1 MPWKKKAIEYILGIR
16 KKGSDSMTLRCWVR
30 VQGFHQF
37 DLQVSGER
45 AVILPV
51 FLNLV
56 EFFGV

>member
-1 MPWKKKAIEYILGIR
+1 
-16 KKGSDSMTLRCWVR
+16 MTLRCWVR
-30 VQGFHQF
+30 VQGFYQF

-51 FLNLV
+51 VLNLV